1 MSQTQPR
8 IHPLFSPRA
17 SPVPQANTV
26 TTMTQIVLRLT
37 NGTAPIRGMKVPGK
51 GNLFSVYDMLW
62 NTGAYVSKG
71 AAAASWLRL
80 TQSEHSTEV
89 SRFTSNLKFPGP
101 GQRNT
106 PCTDVLGLQRIL
118 CLLGGKIGQQYRDLA
133 TSTLTRVAAGDM
145 SLIEEIESNSV
156 SEQPL
161 QQMARE
167 ALAQPATLGDGD
179 RTPVTIKDEPEEL
192 SEEALGQICGT
203 NIVSYEK
210 ATVALHKFVE
220 ERRELIKVLTYSN
233 PLLER
238 DLALSRAKWELDQ
251 KRWELLKEREGVLMQ
266 VEEHKIG
273 MKRKAED
280 ESRAAITEFI
290 RMPLEER
297 KTMRV
302 ILTSQLEGVMPN
314 KRARTLYVTSL
325 MKVATPVPVPLPV
338 VPQVVAMPVP
348 VPQVVAIPVDIPVPV
363 PQVVPAPVDDPSGV
377 YVLKLSNG
385 AYYVG
390 QSRDIPKRIEAHKR
404 GEGAMVAHDPD
415 AVQVACLTTRPVPE
429 DLESWERNETL
440 ELMYIHGIDKARGWV
455 YNYKTLSSEA
465 KAQAYRQICSRKSL
479 CHSCGRP
486 GHYTNQCS
494 GKAVVTFG
502 SKM

>member
-1 MSQTQPR
+1 MSATSLTQ
-8 IHPLFSPRA
+8 
-17 SPVPQANTV
+17 V
-26 TTMTQIVLRLT
+26 VLRLT
-37 NGTAPIRGMKVPGK
+37 NGAPIRGMKVIGK
-51 GNLFSVYDMLW
+51 GNLFSVYDFMW
-62 NTGAYVSKG
+62 NTGAYSSKG
-71 AAAASWLRL
+71 VVKKTFSRMVSDG
-80 TQSEHSTEV
+80 SECQKEV
-89 SRFTSNLKFPGP
+89 ESLCLHFKFE
-101 GQRNT
+101 GQGQKPT
-106 PCTDVLGLQRIL
+106 PCMDVCGLQRLL
-118 CLLGGKIGQQYRDLA
+118 CLLGGKIAKEYRELA
-133 TSTLTRVAAGDM
+133 TTTLTRVAAGDL
-145 SLIEEIESNSV
+145 SLVEEIESNSV
-156 SEQPL
+156 SEEPL

-233 PLLER
+233 PLLEK
-238 DLALSRAKWELDQ
+238 DLALSRAQWELDQ
-251 KRWELLKEREGVLMQ
+251 KRWELVKEREGVLMQ
-266 VEEHKIG
+266 LEEHKIG

-280 ESRAAITEFI
+280 ESRAAITDFI

-302 ILTSQLEGVMPN
+302 ILASQLEGVMPN

-325 MKVATPVPVPLPV
+325 MKVATPVPVVLPV
-338 VPQVVAMPVP
+338 VPQVVDIPVP

-390 QSRDIPKRIEAHKR
+390 QSRDISKRIAAHKR

-502 SKM
+502 CKM